1 MDSSQVS
8 FKNHTLTWRLNVL
21 MFGLIAG
28 AISSLCVSS
37 LILLTEKVIGIPVGT
52 FYLIIIDALLHSSST
67 SVSYVT
73 YGFIL
78 HIVTG
83 TLLGF
88 IIAIP
93 FLRNK
98 QYSVKL
104 TKYSELYGSIFGFVI
119 WAIFFVPISLMV
131 VLPEISQIGM
141 VILQQTPTGIVSGI
155 NTNSLQETVWE
166 TIVLALPFNVFYG
179 LVVGIIIK
187 SFNEKYVSHLT
198 SIESNIM
205 K

>member
-1 MDSSQVS
+1 MDISQVS

-78 HIVTG
+78 HISNWDFTG
-83 TLLGF
+83 
-88 IIAIP
+88 IHY
-93 FLRNK
+93 R
-98 QYSVKL
+98 Y
-104 TKYSELYGSIFGFVI
+104 SIFEKQ
-119 WAIFFVPISLMV
+119 AIFPKV
-131 VLPEISQIGM
+131 
-141 VILQQTPTGIVSGI
+141 
-155 NTNSLQETVWE
+155 NK
-166 TIVLALPFNVFYG
+166 VF
-179 LVVGIIIK
+179 
-187 SFNEKYVSHLT
+187 
-198 SIESNIM
+198 
-205 K
+205 

>member
-1 MDSSQVS
+1 MDLSQVS
-8 FKNHTLTWRLNVL
+8 FENHTLTWRLNVL
-21 MFGLIAG
+21 MFGMIAG

-37 LILLTEKVIGIPVGT
+37 LILLTEKVIDIPVGS
-52 FYLIIIDALLHSSST
+52 FYFIIIDALLHSSST

-98 QYSVKL
+98 QYSLKL

-131 VLPEISQIGM
+131 VLPEISQISM

-155 NTNSLQETVWE
+155 NTNSLQATVWE
-166 TIVLALPFNVFYG
+166 IIVLALPFNVFYG
-179 LVVGIIIK
+179 LIVGIIIK

-198 SIESNIM
+198 SIESNIL

>member
-1 MDSSQVS
+1 MDISQVS
-8 FKNHTLTWRLNVL
+8 FKNHILTWRLNVL

-28 AISSLCVSS
+28 AISSLCVSA

-67 SVSYVT
+67 SVSYIT

-98 QYSVKL
+98 QNSLKL

-131 VLPEISQIGM
+131 VLPEISQISM

-187 SFNEKYVSHLT
+187 SFNVKYVSHLT
-198 SIESNIM
+198 SIESNIL

>member
-1 MDSSQVS
+1 MDISQVS
-8 FKNHTLTWRLNVL
+8 FKNHILTWRLNVL

-28 AISSLCVSS
+28 AISSLCVSA

-67 SVSYVT
+67 SVSYIT

-98 QYSVKL
+98 QYSLML

-131 VLPEISQIGM
+131 VLPEISQISM

-155 NTNSLQETVWE
+155 NTNSLQEMVWE
-166 TIVLALPFNVFYG
+166 TVVLALPFNVFYG
-179 LVVGIIIK
+179 LVVGIILK

>member
-1 MDSSQVS
+1 MDISQVS

-98 QYSVKL
+98 QYSLKL

-119 WAIFFVPISLMV
+119 WVIFFVPISLMV
-131 VLPEISQIGM
+131 VLPEISQISM

-187 SFNEKYVSHLT
+187 SFNEKYVSHFT

>member
-1 MDSSQVS
+1 MDISQVS
-8 FKNHTLTWRLNVL
+8 IKNHTPTWRLNVL

-98 QYSVKL
+98 QYSLKL

-131 VLPEISQIGM
+131 VLPEISQISM

-155 NTNSLQETVWE
+155 NTNSLQATVWE

-187 SFNEKYVSHLT
+187 SFNAKYVSHLT

>member
-1 MDSSQVS
+1 MDISQVS
-8 FKNHTLTWRLNVL
+8 FKNHILTWRLNVL

-52 FYLIIIDALLHSSST
+52 FYLIIVDALLHSPST

-98 QYSVKL
+98 QYSLKL

-131 VLPEISQIGM
+131 VLPEISQISM

-198 SIESNIM
+198 SIESNIL

>member
-1 MDSSQVS
+1 MDISQVS
-8 FKNHTLTWRLNVL
+8 FKNHSLTWRLNVL
-21 MFGLIAG
+21 MFGMIAG

-37 LILLTEKVIGIPVGT
+37 LILLTEKVIDIPVGS
-52 FYLIIIDALLHSSST
+52 FYLIIIDALLHSPST

-98 QYSVKL
+98 QYSLKL

-131 VLPEISQIGM
+131 VLPEISQISM
-141 VILQQTPTGIVSGI
+141 VISQQTPTGIVS
-155 NTNSLQETVWE
+155 
-166 TIVLALPFNVFYG
+166 Y
-179 LVVGIIIK
+179 
-187 SFNEKYVSHLT
+187 KYKQLT
-198 SIESNIM
+198 SNCLGNYSSCT
-205 K
+205 

>member
-1 MDSSQVS
+1 MDISQVS
-8 FKNHTLTWRLNVL
+8 FKNHILTWRLNVL

-98 QYSVKL
+98 QYSLKL

-131 VLPEISQIGM
+131 VLPEISQISM

-187 SFNEKYVSHLT
+187 SFNEKYVCHLT
-198 SIESNIM
+198 SIESNIL

>member
-1 MDSSQVS
+1 MDISQVS
-8 FKNHTLTWRLNVL
+8 FKNHILTCRLNVL

-98 QYSVKL
+98 QYSLKL

-131 VLPEISQIGM
+131 VLPEISQISM

-179 LVVGIIIK
+179 LIVGIIIK

>member
-1 MDSSQVS
+1 MDISQVS

-21 MFGLIAG
+21 MFGSIAG

-98 QYSVKL
+98 QYSLKL

>member
-8 FKNHTLTWRLNVL
+8 FKNHTLNWRLNVL

-98 QYSVKL
+98 QYSLKL

-119 WAIFFVPISLMV
+119 WTIFFVPISLMV

-179 LVVGIIIK
+179 LVVGILIK

>member
-1 MDSSQVS
+1 MDISQVS
-8 FKNHTLTWRLNVL
+8 FKNHTLTWRLKVL

-52 FYLIIIDALLHSSST
+52 SYLVIIDALLHSSST
-67 SVSYVT
+67 SVSYVI
-73 YGFIL
+73 YGFML

-88 IIAIP
+88 MIAIP

-98 QYSVKL
+98 KYFLKL
-104 TKYSELYGSIFGFVI
+104 TKYSELYGSIFGSVI

-131 VLPEISQIGM
+131 VSPEISQISI
-141 VILQQTPTGIVSGI
+141 VILQQTPTGIISGI
-155 NTNSLQETVWE
+155 NTNGLQSTVWE

-179 LVVGIIIK
+179 LIVGITIK
-187 SFNEKYVSHLT
+187 SFAEKYVRQLT
-198 SIESNIM
+198 SIESNIP

>member
-1 MDSSQVS
+1 MDISQVS
-8 FKNHTLTWRLNVL
+8 FKNQTLTWRLNVL

-52 FYLIIIDALLHSSST
+52 FYLIIIDALLHSSSI

-98 QYSVKL
+98 QYSLKL

-131 VLPEISQIGM
+131 VLPEISQISM

-198 SIESNIM
+198 SIESNIL

>member
-8 FKNHTLTWRLNVL
+8 FKNHTLSWRLNVL

-67 SVSYVT
+67 SVSYIT

-119 WAIFFVPISLMV
+119 WTIFFVPISLMV
-131 VLPEISQIGM
+131 VLPEISQISM
-141 VILQQTPTGIVSGI
+141 VILQQTPTGIISGI
-155 NTNSLQETVWE
+155 NTNSLQATVWE

-187 SFNEKYVSHLT
+187 SFNKKYVSHLT
-198 SIESNIM
+198 SIESNTL

>member
-1 MDSSQVS
+1 MDISQVS

-67 SVSYVT
+67 SVSYIT

-98 QYSVKL
+98 QYSLKL

-131 VLPEISQIGM
+131 VLPEISQISM

-187 SFNEKYVSHLT
+187 SFNVKYVSHLT
-198 SIESNIM
+198 SIESNIL

>member
-1 MDSSQVS
+1 MDISQVS
-8 FKNHTLTWRLNVL
+8 FKNQTLTWRLNVL

-98 QYSVKL
+98 QYSLKL

-119 WAIFFVPISLMV
+119 WVIFFVPISLMV
-131 VLPEISQIGM
+131 VLPEISQISM

-155 NTNSLQETVWE
+155 NTNSLQATVWE
-166 TIVLALPFNVFYG
+166 AIVLALPLNVFYG

-187 SFNEKYVSHLT
+187 SFNEKYVSHFT
-198 SIESNIM
+198 SIESNIL

>member
-1 MDSSQVS
+1 MDISQVS

-98 QYSVKL
+98 QYSLKL

-119 WAIFFVPISLMV
+119 WTIFFVPISLMV
-131 VLPEISQIGM
+131 VLPEISQISM

>member
-1 MDSSQVS
+1 MDISQVS

-98 QYSVKL
+98 QYSLKL

-119 WAIFFVPISLMV
+119 WVIFFVPISLMV
-131 VLPEISQIGM
+131 VLPEISQISM

-155 NTNSLQETVWE
+155 NTNSLQATVWE

-179 LVVGIIIK
+179 LVVGIITK

-198 SIESNIM
+198 SIESNNM

>member
-1 MDSSQVS
+1 MDISQVS
-8 FKNHTLTWRLNVL
+8 FKNYTLTWRLNVL

-73 YGFIL
+73 YGFVL

-98 QYSVKL
+98 QYSLKL

-131 VLPEISQIGM
+131 VLPEISQISM

-187 SFNEKYVSHLT
+187 AFNEKYVSHLT
-198 SIESNIM
+198 SIESNIL

>member
-1 MDSSQVS
+1 VDISQVS
-8 FKNHTLTWRLNVL
+8 FKNHRLTWRLNVL

-37 LILLTEKVIGIPVGT
+37 LILLSEKVIGIPVGT
-52 FYLIIIDALLHSSST
+52 FYLIITDALLHSSST

-93 FLRNK
+93 FLRNR
-98 QYSVKL
+98 QNSLKL

-131 VLPEISQIGM
+131 VLPETSQISM

-155 NTNSLQETVWE
+155 NTNSLQATVWE

-198 SIESNIM
+198 SIESNIL

>member
-1 MDSSQVS
+1 MDISQVS
-8 FKNHTLTWRLNVL
+8 FKNHTMTWRLNVL

-98 QYSVKL
+98 QYSLKL

-131 VLPEISQIGM
+131 VLPEISQISM

>member
-1 MDSSQVS
+1 MDISQVS
-8 FKNHTLTWRLNVL
+8 FKNHTLTWRLKVL

-67 SVSYVT
+67 SVSNVT

-88 IIAIP
+88 MIAIP

-98 QYSVKL
+98 EYFLKL
-104 TKYSELYGSIFGFVI
+104 TKYSELYGSIFGSVI

-131 VLPEISQIGM
+131 VSPEISQISI
-141 VILQQTPTGIVSGI
+141 VILQQTPTGIISGI
-155 NTNSLQETVWE
+155 NTNSLQSTLWE

-179 LVVGIIIK
+179 LTVGIIIK
-187 SFNEKYVSHLT
+187 SFNEKYVRQLT
-198 SIESNIM
+198 SIESKIL

>member
-1 MDSSQVS
+1 MEISQVS

-21 MFGLIAG
+21 VFGLIAG

-37 LILLTEKVIGIPVGT
+37 LILLTEKLIGIPVGT

-98 QYSVKL
+98 QYSLKL

-131 VLPEISQIGM
+131 VLPEISQISM

-179 LVVGIIIK
+179 LIVGIIIK

-198 SIESNIM
+198 SIESNIL

>member
-1 MDSSQVS
+1 MDISQVS

-93 FLRNK
+93 FLTNK
-98 QYSVKL
+98 QYSLKL

-131 VLPEISQIGM
+131 VLPEISQISM

-198 SIESNIM
+198 SIESNIL

>member
-1 MDSSQVS
+1 MDISQVS
-8 FKNHTLTWRLNVL
+8 FKDRLLTWRLNVL

-52 FYLIIIDALLHSSST
+52 FYLIIIDALLDSSST
-67 SVSYVT
+67 SISHVT

-88 IIAIP
+88 MIAIP

-98 QYSVKL
+98 QTFLKL
-104 TKYSELYGSIFGFVI
+104 TKYSQLYGPIFGLVI

-131 VLPEISQIGM
+131 VLPEISQISM
-141 VILQQTPTGIVSGI
+141 VILQQTPTGITSGL
-155 NTNSLQETVWE
+155 NTNSLQAAVGE

-179 LVVGIIIK
+179 LIVGIIIK
-187 SFNEKYVSHLT
+187 CFNEKYVRSLT
-198 SIESNIM
+198 PIETNIM

>member
-1 MDSSQVS
+1 MDISQVS

-88 IIAIP
+88 IVAIP

-131 VLPEISQIGM
+131 VLPEISQISM

-198 SIESNIM
+198 SIESNIL

>member
-1 MDSSQVS
+1 MDISQVS
-8 FKNHTLTWRLNVL
+8 FKNHILTWRLNVL

-67 SVSYVT
+67 SVSYVA

-98 QYSVKL
+98 QYSLKL

-131 VLPEISQIGM
+131 VLPEISQISM

-198 SIESNIM
+198 SIESNIL

>member
-1 MDSSQVS
+1 MDISQVS

-73 YGFIL
+73 YGFVL

-98 QYSVKL
+98 QYSLKL

-119 WAIFFVPISLMV
+119 WTIFFVPISVMV
-131 VLPEISQIGM
+131 VLPEISQISM

-155 NTNSLQETVWE
+155 NTNSLQATVWE

-198 SIESNIM
+198 SIESNIL

>member
-1 MDSSQVS
+1 MDISQVS

-21 MFGLIAG
+21 MFGMIAG

-98 QYSVKL
+98 QYSLKL

-131 VLPEISQIGM
+131 VLPEISQISM

-155 NTNSLQETVWE
+155 NTNSLQATVWE

-187 SFNEKYVSHLT
+187 SFNEKYVSHFT
-198 SIESNIM
+198 SIESNIL

>member
-1 MDSSQVS
+1 MDISQVS
-8 FKNHTLTWRLNVL
+8 FKNHTLTWRLNIL

-98 QYSVKL
+98 QYSLKL

-119 WAIFFVPISLMV
+119 WVIFFVPISLMV
-131 VLPEISQIGM
+131 VLPEISQISM

-155 NTNSLQETVWE
+155 NTNSLQATVWE

-187 SFNEKYVSHLT
+187 SFNEKYVSHFT
-198 SIESNIM
+198 SIESNIL

>member
-1 MDSSQVS
+1 MDISQVS

-88 IIAIP
+88 IIVIP
-93 FLRNK
+93 LLRNK
-98 QYSVKL
+98 QFSLKL

-131 VLPEISQIGM
+131 VLPEISQISM

-198 SIESNIM
+198 SIESNIL

>member
-1 MDSSQVS
+1 MDISQVS
-8 FKNHTLTWRLNVL
+8 FKNHILTWRLNVL

-98 QYSVKL
+98 QYSLKL

-131 VLPEISQIGM
+131 VLPEISQISM

-198 SIESNIM
+198 SIESNIL

>member
-1 MDSSQVS
+1 MDISQVS

-98 QYSVKL
+98 QYSLKL

-198 SIESNIM
+198 SIESNIL

>member
-1 MDSSQVS
+1 MDISQVS

-98 QYSVKL
+98 QYSLKL

-119 WAIFFVPISLMV
+119 WVIFFVPISLMV
-131 VLPEISQIGM
+131 VLPEISQISM

-155 NTNSLQETVWE
+155 NTNSLQATVWE

-179 LVVGIIIK
+179 LVVGIITK

-198 SIESNIM
+198 SIESNIL

>member
-1 MDSSQVS
+1 MDISQVS
-8 FKNHTLTWRLNVL
+8 FRDHTLTWRLNVL

-28 AISSLCVSS
+28 TISSLSVSS

-52 FYLIIIDALLHSSST
+52 FYLIIIDALLHSTST

-88 IIAIP
+88 IIVIP

-98 QYSVKL
+98 EYFLKL
-104 TKYSELYGSIFGFVI
+104 TKYSELYGSIFGLVI
-119 WAIFFVPISLMV
+119 WAIFFVPISLML
-131 VLPEISQIGM
+131 VLPEISQISM
-141 VILQQTPTGIVSGI
+141 VILQQTPTGDISGI
-155 NTNSLQETVWE
+155 NTNSLQATVWE

-179 LVVGIIIK
+179 LIVGVIIK

-198 SIESNIM
+198 FIESNIL